1 MSLEQGACSTKRV
14 PFAINPMVC
23 RMTCKDRSDSGL
35 KTAATAAF
43 AATAEEEKEQSTSE

>member
-23 RMTCKDRSDSGL
+23 RITCKDHSDSGL

-43 AATAEEEKEQSTSE
+43 AATAEEEKEQCTSE